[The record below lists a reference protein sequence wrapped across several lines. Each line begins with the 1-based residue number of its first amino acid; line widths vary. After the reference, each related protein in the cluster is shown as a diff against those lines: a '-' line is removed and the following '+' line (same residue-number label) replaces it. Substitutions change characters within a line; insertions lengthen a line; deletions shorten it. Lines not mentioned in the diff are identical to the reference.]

1 MDNKIYLLNVSISG
15 VKCIEN
21 EVRLNFYKKTVDKGF
36 DPEQY
41 RIKAI
46 YGENG
51 AGKSAIITAIKIV
64 YDFIVDRNYL
74 NETKN
79 QEFLTEIINKR
90 TKKFKISFEYLL
102 KLSGIKVFK
111 YELEIGLDDNNIYI
125 VNMESLSVKNGN
137 YSTSKY
143 QNFFESKNG
152 ELIKVASEDDV
163 NEMKKKMVNLLSTNS
178 FFTLYVRNTPKKDK
192 MDVDFF
198 INLFSFVMLV
208 TSFKIY
214 LAEEDQHE
222 MYFMRKSIME
232 RKLDKEALG
241 VDLDQ
246 YINELDKIAG
256 VNEKYVPKENFE
268 KYESKIE
275 RLAEFI
281 KLFKRDLISIDIDK
295 KDNGDVYVCDLN
307 LNYGEYSVNKEFES
321 TGIKKLIRLFDCFN
335 AASGVGIVFIDE
347 LDSNL
352 NDVYLCK
359 IIEYFMYYGRGQLCF
374 TTHNLDPMSVLK
386 DNKNSIEF
394 LSSDNHVVSWTT
406 RGNATPEN
414 CYKNGMIEKS
424 PFNIEASDFVGI
436 LGE

>member
-1 MDNKIYLLNVSISG
+1 MDNKVYLLSVNISG
-15 VKCIEN
+15 VKCIEE
-21 EVRLNFYKKTVDKGF
+21 EVCLNFYKKTVDKKF

-64 YDFIVDRNYL
+64 YDFISDFNYL

-79 QEFLTEIINKR
+79 QKFLSEIINKKS
-90 TKKFKISFEYLL
+90 KKFNIRFEYLVRQTD
-102 KLSGIKVFK
+102 IRVYK
-111 YELEIGLDDNNIYI
+111 YELEIGLNDNNVYV

-137 YSTSKY
+137 YSNNNYLNIFKSI
-143 QNFFESKNG
+143 NG
-152 ELIKVASEDDV
+152 ELINVESSDDTD
-163 NEMKKKMVNLLSTNS
+163 EIKRKTTNLLASNS
-178 FFTLYVRNTPKKDK
+178 FFSLYIKNLTSEEK
-192 MDVDFF
+192 MDVKFF
-198 INLFSFVMLV
+198 LELFLFVMLIS
-208 TSFKIY
+208 SFKIY

-222 MYFMRKSIME
+222 LYFLRKNIME
-232 RKLDKEALG
+232 TKFEKGVLG
-241 VDLDQ
+241 ADFEQ
-246 YINELDKIAG
+246 YINELHKISG
-256 VNEKYVPKENFE
+256 VNEKYIPKKEFE
-268 KYESKIE
+268 KYEAKIE
-275 RLAEFI
+275 RLARFL
-281 KLFKRDLISIDIDK
+281 KLFKRDLVSIDIDK
-295 KDNGDVYVCDLN
+295 KDNGDFYVCDLN
-307 LNYGEYSVNKEFES
+307 LNYGDYCVNKEFES

-352 NDVYLCK
+352 NDIYLCK

-394 LSSDNHVVSWTT
+394 LSNDNKLTLWTT

-414 CYKNGMIEKS
+414 CYRNGMIENS